1 MENRKTASKRMVLE
15 SGGSRPRRR
24 AADPRSWTKAK
35 ESKFL
40 SALSD
45 SCNVKYSAR
54 KAGVSITAVY
64 ERRKAN
70 AAFRHAWRSALR
82 EGYAKL
88 ELMLLERAL
97 IGTEKVIERRDGS
110 IERMRDY
117 SNPLAIALLRL
128 HRDEVAETPD
138 EPGSAGRAGEEE
150 VEEIRRK
157 IALKL
162 DRLNKQLTDKTKSGD
177 VPEAAA

>member
-1 MENRKTASKRMVLE
+1 MVLE
-15 SGGSRPRRR
+15 SGGRPRLR
-24 AADPRSWTKAK
+24 AADRRSWTKAK

-40 SALSD
+40 SSLAD
-45 SCNVKYSAR
+45 SCNVKFAAR
-54 KAGVSITAVY
+54 KAGASITAVY

-70 AAFRHAWRSALR
+70 AAVRNAWRSALR

-97 IGTEKVIERRDGS
+97 TGTEKVIERRDGS
-110 IERMRDY
+110 VERMREY
-117 SNPLAIALLRL
+117 SNSLAIALLRL

-138 EPGSAGRAGEEE
+138 EPGSASRAGEEE
-150 VEEIRRK
+150 VEEIRGK

-162 DRLNKQLTDKTKSGD
+162 DRLNKQLTDKAKDSGEPD
-177 VPEAAA
+177 AAA